1 MKERLLSQSKGKTVF
16 KDSELP
22 AVYRFISPDPRA
34 RRGASI
40 VVACVVGEDA
50 VVNSAESSRDGL
62 ARSASVVYAVA
73 VRGGSRRCRGLKGT
87 SLWNVCIACVGD
99 VLVVPDDTVRSRA
112 GLVSNASVACAEDL
126 FLNCRKNGGAEDK
139 GFNFLVRAEE
149 AFMIMSVLRI
159 Y

>member
-50 VVNSAESSRDGL
+50 VVNSAES
-62 ARSASVVYAVA
+62 
-73 VRGGSRRCRGLKGT
+73 
-87 SLWNVCIACVGD
+87 
-99 VLVVPDDTVRSRA
+99 
-112 GLVSNASVACAEDL
+112 
-126 FLNCRKNGGAEDK
+126 
-139 GFNFLVRAEE
+139 
-149 AFMIMSVLRI
+149 
-159 Y
+159 